1 MSKENSRTLQ
11 GIMPTLRDNEE
22 FLKEVSLQLNLM
34 LLIKKETDSLGRGNS
49 VSKGTEACNI
59 TAHLGHCA

>member
-1 MSKENSRTLQ
+1 
-11 GIMPTLRDNEE
+11 MPTLRDNEK

-49 VSKGTEACNI
+49 VSTGTESCNI
-59 TAHLGHCA
+59 IAHLGHCA

>member
-1 MSKENSRTLQ
+1 
-11 GIMPTLRDNEE
+11 MPTLRDNEK